1 MLLQIPISLN
11 FRESWILLRYTG
23 GDRAASSETGLGAVG
38 SGIRG
43 AGWNPWGST
52 ERSKS
57 NYAHCKLTGVQAS
70 QECSSKSKTHASTY
84 EEAKEGGTSASHL
97 CRVFLCKMKGR
108 ALHDPKAPPGFI

>member
-70 QECSSKSKTHASTY
+70 QECSSKSIKHMPLCTKRPKKVAPLQ
-84 EEAKEGGTSASHL
+84 ATSAEFFS
-97 CRVFLCKMKGR
+97 VK
-108 ALHDPKAPPGFI
+108 